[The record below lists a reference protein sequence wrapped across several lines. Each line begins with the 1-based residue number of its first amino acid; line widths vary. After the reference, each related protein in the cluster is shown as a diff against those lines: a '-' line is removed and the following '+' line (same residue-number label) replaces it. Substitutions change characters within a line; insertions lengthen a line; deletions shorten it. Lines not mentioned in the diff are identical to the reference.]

1 MKVFVVFVMVLLLA
15 TLCRGQERYPLKSYR
30 DYGKDTRSY
39 SPKSPR
45 IYSDDGTYLGEL
57 SQNRYA
63 PDSINNRFGRYGSR
77 YSQDSINNRWGPYGR
92 YSTQQIWV
100 YPRW

>member
-1 MKVFVVFVMVLLLA
+1 MKMFVVFVMVLIAA
-15 TLCRGQERYPLKSYR
+15 TMCRGQERYPLESYR

-45 IYSDDGTYLGEL
+45 IYSEDGTYLGEL
-57 SQNRYA
+57 SQNRYS
-63 PDSINNRFGRYGSR
+63 PDSINNRFGKYGSR